1 VHESKAVTHERTIAK
16 IWQVACSGGLTK
28 DSRYCFC
35 DWFFDHGCI
44 SIWDVQAMAQ
54 ADMAREGLKKDS
66 QGTTSYEASTQIIS
80 GNAMLCNPSFVQ
92 G

>member
-1 VHESKAVTHERTIAK
+1 
-16 IWQVACSGGLTK
+16 
-28 DSRYCFC
+28 
-35 DWFFDHGCI
+35 
-44 SIWDVQAMAQ
+44 MAQ